1 MSAVALQT
9 LGVRAALGGVE
20 ILHGLDLSLPAGR
33 WTCIVGPNGAGKSTL
48 LKVLAGLLPHTGEV
62 RLLGS
67 PMQALSGRQRARQLA
82 WLGQSEGSA
91 EDLSAWDVAMLGRLP
106 HQAWLAAPSAADH
119 AAVEQALR
127 ATQAWDWRERPLSQL
142 AAGRTV
148 VSVLHE
154 ISLALHADELV
165 ILSQGQLAWQGA
177 CAEAATHRAL
187 EQVFEDRIA
196 IHPLAGQWVALPK

>member
-48 LKVLAGLLPHTGEV
+48 LKVLGGLLPHTGEV

-106 HQAWLAAPSAADH
+106 GQPRAHLAHRGAQRPAMKPRGH
-119 AAVEQALR
+119 AR
-127 ATQAWDWRERPLSQL
+127 ATYPSGGGPL
-142 AAGRTV
+142 
-148 VSVLHE
+148 
-154 ISLALHADELV
+154 
-165 ILSQGQLAWQGA
+165 
-177 CAEAATHRAL
+177 
-187 EQVFEDRIA
+187 
-196 IHPLAGQWVALPK
+196 